1 MYNKIHTQK
10 CASLESHMLKREMI
24 LNGSPSETESN
35 LTTGKFHL
43 IAMGFDCHIYISRI
57 YIVKC
62 VYII

>member
-10 CASLESHMLKREMI
+10 CASLESQMLKREMI

-43 IAMGFDCHIYISRI
+43 TAAMMGFDCHIYI
-57 YIVKC
+57 YHG
-62 VYII
+62 YT